1 MPSDALV
8 EFARGRSRAIAG
20 VIAIAVAPLWLVS
33 ATGGPVRAEPRDNN
47 AAGAI
52 GLGVHGGPAGEAPV
66 HTGRP
71 QDGAE
76 SPVEFS
82 FRAGLASDYIYRGTT
97 LSDRKPAVGA
107 AIEAA
112 FSVFYA
118 AATVA
123 SVKLPTQPAAEITMT
138 GGIRP
143 TVGDVSFDLGWT
155 YFLYP
160 GEIAPV
166 GGSAGIEYWEALARA
181 DTKIGDLLQVAG
193 GFAYSPN
200 VSNTGAW
207 SKYAAFGLGIDLPSG
222 ALPQNVSA
230 SLTGGAGY
238 SWFGNQS
245 AELGGFPLPA
255 YLNWNAG
262 VTFTRN
268 MLNLDLRYYDTN
280 LSKEDCFVFTGDPN
294 ATPGGSIDPVRN
306 PEGLRSRWCSATFVA
321 KLWFALN

>member
-33 ATGGPVRAEPRDNN
+33 ANGGPARAEPRDNN

-123 SVKLPTQPAAEITMT
+123 SVKLPSQPAAEITMS

-143 TVGDVSFDLGWT
+143 TLGDVKFDLGWT
-155 YFLYP
+155 YFPYP
-160 GEIAPV
+160 GETPPV

-181 DTKIGDLLQVAG
+181 DTKIGESAARGRRLRLFAERLEHRRVEQVRGVRPGHRPAEQRCCRRT
-193 GFAYSPN
+193 SPH
-200 VSNTGAW
+200 
-207 SKYAAFGLGIDLPSG
+207 
-222 ALPQNVSA
+222 
-230 SLTGGAGY
+230 
-238 SWFGNQS
+238 
-245 AELGGFPLPA
+245 
-255 YLNWNAG
+255 
-262 VTFTRN
+262 R
-268 MLNLDLRYYDTN
+268 
-280 LSKEDCFVFTGDPN
+280 
-294 ATPGGSIDPVRN
+294 
-306 PEGLRSRWCSATFVA
+306 
-321 KLWFALN
+321 

>member
-1 MPSDALV
+1 MPSDAFV
-8 EFARGRSRAIAG
+8 EFARGCSRAIAG

-33 ATGGPVRAEPRDNN
+33 ATGGKARAEPRDNT
-47 AAGAI
+47 AVGAI
-52 GLGVHGGPAGEAPV
+52 GLVSRGGPAGEAPV
-66 HTGRP
+66 HTAP
-71 QDGAE
+71 PKDGAE
-76 SPVEFS
+76 SPVELS

-181 DTKIGDLLQVAG
+181 DTKIGDLLACG
-193 GFAYSPN
+193 RR
-200 VSNTGAW
+200 
-207 SKYAAFGLGIDLPSG
+207 L
-222 ALPQNVSA
+222 
-230 SLTGGAGY
+230 
-238 SWFGNQS
+238 
-245 AELGGFPLPA
+245 
-255 YLNWNAG
+255 
-262 VTFTRN
+262 
-268 MLNLDLRYYDTN
+268 
-280 LSKEDCFVFTGDPN
+280 CVFTECLEHRRVEQIRGVR
-294 ATPGGSIDPVRN
+294 PGHRPAERRAAAECHRVADRRRRVFLVRQSVGRARRFSVARLSQLECGRDLY
-306 PEGLRSRWCSATFVA
+306 PQPAQPRSALLRHQSVEGRLLR
-321 KLWFALN
+321 LHG